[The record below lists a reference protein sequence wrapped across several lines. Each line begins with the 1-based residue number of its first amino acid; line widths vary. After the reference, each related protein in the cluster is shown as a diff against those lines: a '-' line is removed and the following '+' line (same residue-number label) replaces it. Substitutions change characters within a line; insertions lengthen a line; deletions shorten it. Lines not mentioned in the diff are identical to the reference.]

1 MTASPAERARRRRFL
16 AAIAL
21 SAMAAAAPASAQTV
35 PPGFDAVPR
44 PPGAIGGSQNLM
56 PPGAS
61 SGVLAPAPSV
71 ANPNPLQL
79 VPPASQPVSL
89 PPPAAPLPAAI
100 PAVPMVPAGQVA
112 LMVNA
117 RFGRE
122 PPNIAA
128 GLHWRVYADKPDANG
143 VFRMLREERASAP
156 IFVLPPGGYVVHVSF
171 GLATA
176 AKKVQLRSETVR
188 ESFELAAGGARFEG
202 RVGDSRIPPGQ
213 VTFDVFRGSQFEGD
227 QQRPLAP
234 NVATADLVL
243 LPEGTY
249 HVVSNY
255 GNSNATVRS
264 DIRVQAGKLIDV
276 VVNHRAA
283 VITLKLVNERGGEAL
298 ANTQWS
304 VLTPGG
310 DVVKEAIGAF
320 PKVILAEGEYSVV
333 ARNEEK
339 TYNGKFKV
347 EPGFDR
353 EIEVMAR

>member
-1 MTASPAERARRRRFL
+1 MSLPFERAQRCRLL
-16 AAIAL
+16 ATIACAIGLACP
-21 SAMAAAAPASAQTV
+21 AAAQTI
-35 PPGFDAVPR
+35 PPGFDTVPR

-61 SGVLAPAPSV
+61 SGVLAPPPSG
-71 ANPNPLQL
+71 NPSPLQL
-79 VPPASQPVSL
+79 APPASQPVAL
-89 PPPAAPLPAAI
+89 PPAPPPSSAAAV

-112 LMVNA
+112 LMVSA

-128 GLHWRVYADKPDANG
+128 GLHWRVYPDKPDGSG
-143 VFRMLREERASAP
+143 VFRLLREERAAAP

-176 AKKVQLRSETVR
+176 ARKVQLRSETVR
-188 ESFELAAGGARFEG
+188 ETFELAAGGARFEG

-213 VTFDVFRGSQFEGD
+213 VTFDVFRGSQFEGGGE
-227 QQRPLAP
+227 QRALAS
-234 NVATADLVL
+234 NVATSDVVL

-249 HVVSNY
+249 HVISNY

-310 DVVKEAIGAF
+310 DVVKEAVGAF

-333 ARNEEK
+333 ARNEDK

>member
-1 MTASPAERARRRRFL
+1 MGNVP
-16 AAIAL
+16 
-21 SAMAAAAPASAQTV
+21 AAAPASPTV
-35 PPGFDAVPR
+35 PTGLVT
-44 PPGAIGGSQNLM
+44 
-56 PPGAS
+56 
-61 SGVLAPAPSV
+61 LALA
-71 ANPNPLQL
+71 
-79 VPPASQPVSL
+79 
-89 PPPAAPLPAAI
+89 
-100 PAVPMVPAGQVA
+100 
-112 LMVNA
+112 A
-117 RFGRE
+117 RFGRDA
-122 PPNIAA
+122 PQITG
-128 GLHWRVYADKPDANG
+128 GLLWRVYSDRPDQTG
-143 VFRMLREERASAP
+143 VFRLVKEERGAAP
-156 IFVLPPGGYVVHVSF
+156 SLVLPPGGYVIHVTF
-171 GLATA
+171 GLASSA
-176 AKKVQLRSETVR
+176 RRVQLRAEAVR
-188 ESFELAAGGARFEG
+188 EIFEIPAGGARFEG

-213 VTFDVFRGSQFEGD
+213 VTFDVFRGSQFEGGGDD
-227 QQRPLAP
+227 QRALAS
-234 NVATADLVL
+234 NIATADVVL

-249 HVVSNY
+249 HVISNY

-310 DVVKEAIGAF
+310 DVVKEAVGAF

-333 ARNEEK
+333 ARNEDK